1 MCYGTTYILCLN
13 EKKRRR
19 LYVTPLRRAHV
30 QIDNLSKMRVKLAV
44 NTLSKKVAEE
54 MREHENNVTQST
66 QEYICMCHDFW
77 EVFNSRHPITSVQ
90 DPRIGTL
97 DNVLGFFTNWKTSL
111 QQEFTSRSEVSSHF
125 ITWQTMF
132 DLQVQKPLKSSNLTT
147 SSQLDL

>member
-1 MCYGTTYILCLN
+1 MGPHIFCVWTRKKKAALCN
-13 EKKRRR
+13 PSRW
-19 LYVTPLRRAHV
+19 AHV

-77 EVFNSRHPITSVQ
+77 EVFYSRHPITYVQ

-111 QQEFTSRSEVSSHF
+111 QQEFTSRSVVSSHF